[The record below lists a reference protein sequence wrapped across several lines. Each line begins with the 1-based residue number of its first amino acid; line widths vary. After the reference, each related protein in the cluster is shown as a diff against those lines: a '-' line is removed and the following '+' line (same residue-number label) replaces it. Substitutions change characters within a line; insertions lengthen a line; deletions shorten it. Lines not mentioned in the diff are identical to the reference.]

1 MYLHIMS
8 YYNIADS
15 RFISEKVLA
24 ETLLESGKLATNN
37 FLEGKQ
43 HNQNIKNMLN
53 KMLTTW
59 ININD

>member
-1 MYLHIMS
+1 MS

-15 RFISEKVLA
+15 RIISEKVLA
-24 ETLLESGKLATNN
+24 ETLLKSGDLATNN
-37 FLEGKQ
+37 FVEGKQ

-53 KMLTTW
+53 EMLKTW